1 MVAILFSRRR
11 YFALEFDL
19 TVLTLGFCS
28 LAAILGV
35 GRVILNLERRTIQ
48 E

>member
-1 MVAILFSRRR
+1 MLFPRRR

-19 TVLTLGFCS
+19 AVLAALGFCS

>member
-1 MVAILFSRRR
+1 MLFPRRR

-19 TVLTLGFCS
+19 AVLAALGFCS
-28 LAAILGV
+28 AILGV